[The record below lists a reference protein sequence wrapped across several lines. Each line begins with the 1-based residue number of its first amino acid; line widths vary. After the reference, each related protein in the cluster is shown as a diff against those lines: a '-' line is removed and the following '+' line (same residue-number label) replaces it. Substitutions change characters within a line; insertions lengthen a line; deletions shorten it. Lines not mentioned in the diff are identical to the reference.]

1 MFAQATN
8 FQSNN
13 NNIYNKMVVSL
24 KGPKKLCKG
33 IVQGLEGSY
42 EVVYSFQWKLH

>member
-13 NNIYNKMVVSL
+13 IYNKMAVSL
-24 KGPKKLCKG
+24 KGPKK
-33 IVQGLEGSY
+33 
-42 EVVYSFQWKLH
+42 